1 MIDSSEPYQFNWN
14 AAVGSHTFKAKAI
27 DNDNLSTLSQEVT
40 LTVGSGSNAG
50 CAGLPVYSV
59 GTAYSAGQLVQNKN
73 QKYRCDIVG
82 WCSSSSGWAYEPGV
96 GSYWKE
102 AWSGLGAC
110 STPPVV
116 TLTNPTANQVILAGS
131 TVSVAAQASDADGS
145 VMQVEFLRATT
156 A

>member
-1 MIDSSEPYQFNWN
+1 MPLTVMALSTLLNFYVDGQLVVIDSSEPYQFNWN

-82 WCSSSSGWAYEPGV
+82 WCSSSSVGRMSQGLEVIGKKHGV
-96 GSYWKE
+96 
-102 AWSGLGAC
+102 
-110 STPPVV
+110 V
-116 TLTNPTANQVILAGS
+116 
-131 TVSVAAQASDADGS
+131 
-145 VMQVEFLRATT
+145 
-156 A
+156 